1 MTNVIVTISGI
12 NINNEET
19 VQDIL
24 GHAGYKGSGKRID
37 METIVLELGTIEERD
52 AAGIAQSEIINM
64 LGSLVLH
71 TSCKI
76 NSNLKGE

>member
-1 MTNVIVTISGI
+1 MTNIIVTISGI

-24 GHAGYKGSGKRID
+24 GYAGYKGSGKRID
-37 METIVLELGTIEERD
+37 METIVLELGSTEERD
-52 AAGIAQSEIINM
+52 AAGISQSEIINM
-64 LGSLVLH
+64 LGSLALH

-76 NSNLKGE
+76 NSNPKGE